1 MIWSNKMW
9 TRLKMVCKNIE
20 IQSRHYKLNY
30 NIYVVY
36 FKWQSLFFTKSVS
49 HMFTWYNLD
58 DITEGLMED
67 LDDMEA
73 SNHEDSDIEDIWEP
87 ESLQKEYNENAD
99 DDITARKQY
108 ERVYLL
114 VNQLTKLL
122 IKSKLLKWKT
132 PISYF
137 PLEWSLEKT
146 IEMNQKE

>member
-1 MIWSNKMW
+1 
-9 TRLKMVCKNIE
+9 
-20 IQSRHYKLNY
+20 
-30 NIYVVY
+30 
-36 FKWQSLFFTKSVS
+36 
-49 HMFTWYNLD
+49 MFTWYNLD

-122 IKSKLLKWKT
+122 IKSKLLK
-132 PISYF
+132 
-137 PLEWSLEKT
+137 
-146 IEMNQKE
+146 